1 LQYCPEN
8 EEMDYIDE
16 DYFKVC
22 FPQSITYGVMVSFIT
37 IPQESHFSLLKTLI
51 LQEHLQQQAPEMG
64 P

>member
-22 FPQSITYGVMVSFIT
+22 FLQSIAYGVMVSFIT